1 VLGLAGAYQFT
12 ELKYRCLDAC
22 RSPRLFVLR
31 RWHGRRARTESA
43 ALGADAGLYCLG
55 CCWSLMLVMFAAGA
69 GSIPLM
75 LALGTAMAVEKNV
88 SWGTRVRAPLGIAL
102 LACAAA
108 VVAGRI
114 AG

>member
-1 VLGLAGAYQFT
+1 
-12 ELKYRCLDAC
+12 
-22 RSPRLFVLR
+22 
-31 RWHGRRARTESA
+31 
-43 ALGADAGLYCLG
+43 
-55 CCWSLMLVMFAAGA
+55 MLVMYAAGA